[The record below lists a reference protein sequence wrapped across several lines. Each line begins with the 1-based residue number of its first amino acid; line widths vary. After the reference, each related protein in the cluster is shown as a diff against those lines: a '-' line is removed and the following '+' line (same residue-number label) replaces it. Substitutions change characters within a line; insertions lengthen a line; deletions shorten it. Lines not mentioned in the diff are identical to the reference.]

1 MSKAMSYI
9 KEQVGNKIKNGSQLQ
24 GYKIID
30 SFMRNSNSPIVN
42 IQQLES
48 HIRREIKPNINGADL
63 AYDIIGL
70 HLVYDYFLDRR
81 AYDYLFNQMSGLINI
96 SALSK
101 TSLSLLAAAKE
112 QGFNKVGVDPNKD
125 ITYTFATQN
134 DLSQEKL
141 AVLVKDICLITGKSE
156 YEITMVDKKTAVEY
170 KYYSLLSLS
179 DLTNLHDN
187 NIFIEEKYIH
197 NPEIKNQFAF
207 MKKQRENANH
217 IDSEN
222 KPKTPGL
229 K

>member
-9 KEQVGNKIKNGSQLQ
+9 REQVSKKIKNGNQLQ

-30 SFMRNSNSPIVN
+30 SFMRNPNSPIVN

-48 HIRREIKPNINGADL
+48 HIRREIKPGINGADL

-70 HLVYDYFLDRR
+70 HLIYDYFLDRR

-112 QGFNKVGVDPNKD
+112 EGFSKVGVDPNRD
-125 ITYTFATQN
+125 ITYYLATQN

-141 AVLVKDICLITGKSE
+141 AMLVKDICLITGKSE
-156 YEITMVDKKTAVEY
+156 HEITMIDKNTAVEY

-207 MKKQRENANH
+207 MKKQRENASH
-217 IDSEN
+217 IDSGN